1 MRLLEQT
8 PSFEFMGHRR
18 AAMTV
23 SAILI
28 LISLGSVLFRGMNF
42 GIDFTGGLLL
52 EVVYSGPA
60 QIEDVRR
67 VLTEQGFA
75 DALVQNFGT
84 ASDVLIRLPPVDDPE
99 AGETLGTR
107 IIDALRAEDP
117 SVQLLRTEFVG
128 PQVGED
134 LTEQGGLAMLF
145 ALIMIF
151 GYVMLRFRWKFAAG
165 AIAAL
170 VHDVIITIGFFSI
183 LQLGFDLTILAAV
196 LAVIGYSLNDT
207 IVVFDRIRENFRV
220 MRRGNPD
227 EIINASIN
235 QTLARTIITGLTT
248 LLVLIGLA
256 VLGGATVSGFAIALI
271 VGILVGTYSSIY
283 IASAAAL
290 ELDVSPADLMPAKRA
305 EELDELP

>member
-1 MRLLEQT
+1 
-8 PSFEFMGHRR
+8 
-18 AAMTV
+18 
-23 SAILI
+23 
-28 LISLGSVLFRGMNF
+28 
-42 GIDFTGGLLL
+42 
-52 EVVYSGPA
+52 
-60 QIEDVRR
+60 
-67 VLTEQGFA
+67 
-75 DALVQNFGT
+75 
-84 ASDVLIRLPPVDDPE
+84 
-99 AGETLGTR
+99 
-107 IIDALRAEDP
+107 
-117 SVQLLRTEFVG
+117 
-128 PQVGED
+128 
-134 LTEQGGLAMLF
+134 
-145 ALIMIF
+145 
-151 GYVMLRFRWKFAAG
+151 
-165 AIAAL
+165 
-170 VHDVIITIGFFSI
+170 
-183 LQLGFDLTILAAV
+183 
-196 LAVIGYSLNDT
+196 VIGYSLNDT